1 VIEGAALSGRI
12 GRHALRVSSVL
23 GLVVAA
29 LFVPPAAAK
38 RIHRTAPTHIALSAT
53 RSADGTITAQAKL
66 TSPDPHCLVKDRV
79 KKLSDGYYHV
89 FGAALFYGG
98 PWGLGPYG
106 ADGTGEPPDLG
117 WLAPVSSGGRSPWLW
132 KATWPGDAEVRV
144 ENQNPNSTQPFKYV
158 STVGASSAVGLGGS
172 IENGNNPLNPVYK
185 AKYNQGGNRIIV
197 RCLRKHTAK
206 TFPF

>member
-1 VIEGAALSGRI
+1 VLAL
-12 GRHALRVSSVL
+12 VF
-23 GLVVAA
+23 AA

-38 RIHRTAPTHIALSAT
+38 RIHKTAPTHITLSAT

-79 KKLSDGYYHV
+79 KKLSDGYYHAI
-89 FGAALFYGG
+89 GAALLYGG
-98 PWGLGPYG
+98 PWSLGPYG
-106 ADGTGEPPDLG
+106 ADGLGEPPDLG

-132 KATWPGDAEVRV
+132 KGTWPGDAEVRV

-158 STVGASSAVGLGGS
+158 STVGASSAVVLSGS
-172 IENGNNPLNPVYK
+172 IGKGIDPGRVYK

-197 RCLRKHTAK
+197 KCRPGKRTVK